1 MTKVAISIGKKTGI
15 TYIPKGLREEGFV
28 GRVEG
33 IQALLT
39 LTLIKPESDLSGVER
54 SLKLALKD
62 IQFRKEQA
70 KDERE
75 KAESAA

>member
-1 MTKVAISIGKKTGI
+1 MLKVAISIGEETGI

-28 GRVEG
+28 GRVEA
-33 IQALLT
+33 IPALLT
-39 LTLIKPESDLSGVER
+39 LTLIKPGSDLAGVER

-62 IQFRKEQA
+62 IQLRREQA

-75 KAESAA
+75 KAESAT